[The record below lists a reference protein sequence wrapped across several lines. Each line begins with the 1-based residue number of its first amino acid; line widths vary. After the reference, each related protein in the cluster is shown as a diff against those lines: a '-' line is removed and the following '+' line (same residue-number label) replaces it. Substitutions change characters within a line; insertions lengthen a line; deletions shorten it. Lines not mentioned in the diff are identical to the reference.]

1 MTPKLLKK
9 YRLRAATETVT
20 ELRAHPAPIRYTL
33 LAILFWHRH
42 AEVIDYLADLLD
54 EITLKFGNKAKNTT
68 RKEAVE
74 ELERVQGKNKHI
86 INLLKATVNHPDG
99 IIQDTLYP
107 IVGAST
113 IRDIIKDMTR
123 NHREYKEKIY
133 IKMHSSY
140 RGHYRI
146 AFCNILKNLTFRS
159 NNQSHQP
166 VIEALQLIR
175 EYGDSGQ
182 RFFAANDEVPIEGVI
197 QPKWK
202 DIIIETDSKG
212 MERVNRINYEIA
224 VLQTLRT
231 RLRCFTVNINNMC
244 CIIDFTSTDVRIYFI
259 KR

>member
-146 AFCNILKNLTFRS
+146 AFCNILKILRSDLIINL
-159 NNQSHQP
+159 
-166 VIEALQLIR
+166 
-175 EYGDSGQ
+175 
-182 RFFAANDEVPIEGVI
+182 
-197 QPKWK
+197 
-202 DIIIETDSKG
+202 
-212 MERVNRINYEIA
+212 IN
-224 VLQTLRT
+224 LSLK
-231 RLRCFTVNINNMC
+231 LFN
-244 CIIDFTSTDVRIYFI
+244 
-259 KR
+259 